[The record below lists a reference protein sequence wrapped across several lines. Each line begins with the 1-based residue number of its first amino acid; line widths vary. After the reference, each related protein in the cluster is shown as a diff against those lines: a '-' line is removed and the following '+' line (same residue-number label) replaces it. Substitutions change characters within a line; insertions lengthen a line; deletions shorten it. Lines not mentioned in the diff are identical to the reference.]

1 MQGLWIYPEDTEVL
15 GAACKSL
22 LKALK
27 PRYQKIALFS
37 PIDGGREGFG
47 ECEGL
52 NSLEFHSTIDKQ
64 KALEL
69 VSAAQ
74 EELLFETILKRYDEL
89 QTTHDFVVCLGYTPK
104 FFLNALLDLNTIL
117 AKHLNAPVVAVA
129 QTSLEYLKAMHSHIL
144 KKEAPFAVGLF
155 AGETLEKPHFL
166 SASLC
171 KGELEAGVVENLL
184 QIKSEIITPLA
195 FQRSLEKKAK
205 KQIKKVVLPESEDER
220 ILKAAHRLNAM
231 GAVGLILLGDK
242 ETINSKNLNLNLE
255 NVEII
260 DPNTSHYREE
270 FANSLYELRK
280 SKGLSEQEAEQ
291 LALDKTYFATMLVHS
306 GYVHAMVSGVN
317 HG

>member
-1 MQGLWIYPEDTEVL
+1 M
-15 GAACKSL
+15 
-22 LKALK
+22 
-27 PRYQKIALFS
+27 
-37 PIDGGREGFG
+37 
-47 ECEGL
+47 
-52 NSLEFHSTIDKQ
+52 
-64 KALEL
+64 
-69 VSAAQ
+69 SAAQ

-89 QTTHDFVVCLGYTPK
+89 QTTHDFVIGLGYAPK

-117 AKHLNAPVVAVA
+117 AKHLNAPVVAVV
-129 QTSLEYLKAMHSHIL
+129 QTSLEYLKAMHSHII

-171 KGELEAGVVENLL
+171 KQQCELEASVIESVL
-184 QIKSEIITPLA
+184 QTKSEIITPLA

-220 ILKAAHRLNAM
+220 ILKAAHRLNLM

-242 ETINSKNLNLNLE
+242 EAINSKNLNLNLE

-270 FANSLYELRK
+270 FANHLYELRK

-291 LALDKTYFATMLVHS
+291 LVLDKTYFATMLVHS
-306 GYVHAMVSGVN
+306 GYAHAMVSGVN
-317 HG
+317 HS

>member
-1 MQGLWIYPEDTEVL
+1 M
-15 GAACKSL
+15 
-22 LKALK
+22 
-27 PRYQKIALFS
+27 
-37 PIDGGREGFG
+37 
-47 ECEGL
+47 
-52 NSLEFHSTIDKQ
+52 
-64 KALEL
+64 
-69 VSAAQ
+69 
-74 EELLFETILKRYDEL
+74 
-89 QTTHDFVVCLGYTPK
+89 
-104 FFLNALLDLNTIL
+104 
-117 AKHLNAPVVAVA
+117 VAVA

-155 AGETLEKPHFL
+155 LGEMLEKPHFL
-166 SASLC
+166 STPLC
-171 KGELEAGVVENLL
+171 KQQCALEADLIESVL
-184 QIKSEIITPLA
+184 QTKSEIITPLA

-242 ETINSKNLNLNLE
+242 EAINSKNLNLNLE

-260 DPNTSHYREE
+260 DPNTSSYKEE

-291 LALDKTYFATMLVHS
+291 LVLDKTYFETMLVHL

-317 HG
+317 HS

>member
-1 MQGLWIYPEDTEVL
+1 MQSLWIYPEDTEVL

-37 PIDGGREGFG
+37 PISGG
-47 ECEGL
+47 CEGL
-52 NSLEFHSTIDKQ
+52 NSLEFHSAIDKQ

-69 VSAAQ
+69 ASAAQ

-89 QTTHDFVVCLGYTPK
+89 QSTHDFVINLGYTPK

-129 QTSLEYLKAMHSHIL
+129 QTSLEYLKAMHSHII

-155 AGETLEKPHFL
+155 AGEMLEKPHFL

-171 KGELEAGVVENLL
+171 KQQCALEADLIESVL
-184 QIKSEIITPLA
+184 QTKSEIITPLA

-242 ETINSKNLNLNLE
+242 EVINSQAKNLDLNLE
-255 NVEII
+255 NAEII
-260 DPNTSHYREE
+260 DPKLLATKK
-270 FANSLYELRK
+270 NSLKACMNCENQR
-280 SKGLSEQEAEQ
+280 A
-291 LALDKTYFATMLVHS
+291 
-306 GYVHAMVSGVN
+306 
-317 HG
+317 

>member
-1 MQGLWIYPEDTEVL
+1 MLQLNKNDNFREIGTQSLWIYPENTEVL

-37 PIDGGREGFG
+37 PISGGCEGFG

-74 EELLFETILKRYDEL
+74 EELLEELLFETIIKRYDEL
-89 QTTHDFVVCLGYTPK
+89 QTTHDFIINLGYTPK

-117 AKHLNAPVVAVA
+117 AKHLNAPMVAVA
-129 QTSLEYLKAMHSHIL
+129 QTSLEYLKAMHSHII
-144 KKEAPFAVGLF
+144 KKEAPFAIGLF

-166 SASLC
+166 SAPLC
-171 KGELEAGVVENLL
+171 KQQCALEADLIESVL
-184 QIKSEIITPLA
+184 QTKSEIITPLA
-195 FQRSLEKKAK
+195 FQMSLEKKAK

-220 ILKAAHRLNAM
+220 ILKAAHHLNAM

-242 ETINSKNLNLNLE
+242 EAINSKNLNLNLE
-255 NVEII
+255 NAEII

-270 FANSLYELRK
+270 FAKSLYEL
-280 SKGLSEQEAEQ
+280 
-291 LALDKTYFATMLVHS
+291 
-306 GYVHAMVSGVN
+306 
-317 HG
+317 